1 MDHDPPAS
9 LPGVPMSAEPGILDR
24 IAATKREEVEALR
37 PRAADLE
44 AAAMEADPP
53 RDFAGALSRPG
64 LVSVIA
70 EVKRRSPGA
79 GPIRPE
85 LEPAGLA
92 SRYQTGG
99 AAALSILTDRDYFGG
114 SLDDLRAARAAVDLP
129 VLRKDFLIDPLQVL
143 EARAAGSDAVLLIV
157 RILDDAR
164 LAELL
169 SMAESLG
176 MSALVEA
183 HDGSELQRALQA
195 GARVVG
201 INNRDLGTFT
211 ARIDVTLDLLP
222 EVPHGVV
229 VVSESGIRG
238 GDDVARLGGVGVDAV
253 LVGEWLLGHENPA
266 DGVRELAGHP
276 VEARAHRG

>member
-1 MDHDPPAS
+1 
-9 LPGVPMSAEPGILDR
+9 MSTEPGILDR

-37 PRAADLE
+37 PRAAELE
-44 AAAMEADPP
+44 AAALEAAPP

-79 GPIRPE
+79 GPIRPD
-85 LEPAGLA
+85 LEPARVA
-92 SRYQTGG
+92 SRYQVGG
-99 AAALSILTDRDYFGG
+99 AAALSVLTDRDYFGG

-129 VLRKDFLIDPLQVL
+129 VLRKDFLLDPLQVL
-143 EARAAGSDAVLLIV
+143 EARAAGADAVLFIV
-157 RILDDAR
+157 RILEDAR

-169 SMAESLG
+169 NMAESLG

-183 HDGSELQRALQA
+183 HDGRELQTALKA

-211 ARIDVTLDLLP
+211 TRIDVTLDLLP
-222 EVPHGVV
+222 DVPDDVV
-229 VVSESGIRG
+229 VVSESGIRS
-238 GDDVARLGGVGVDAV
+238 GDVVARLGGVGVDAV
-253 LVGEWLLGHENPA
+253 LVGEWLLGHEDPA
-266 DGVRELAGHP
+266 DGVRELAGHS
-276 VEARAHRG
+276 VLARARHG